1 MQRIKH
7 AAKLTVHVAGA
18 ADSDSESDSENDS
31 KSDSDRASERDS
43 ETRRNA
49 IKRLTRIL
57 LK

>member
-7 AAKLTVHVAGA
+7 AAIVHVAGA